1 MKRFLCILAMC
12 WSGFASANLIQIS
25 TDAVDVN
32 PNDVVSFQ
40 VDLVDFEAF
49 DFLTFA
55 INFNDLLVQF
65 DLSSL
70 QDGSEMVVGDLVV
83 EEYTF
88 LPGELFFTVNSF
100 FTDGTVYQGT
110 FTLATFNFIAI
121 SSGIAQFT
129 GVFDLEYDDVYLYRD
144 DTPGNTPTFGVAPTA
159 VSEPS
164 VMAVLL
170 IGLVFMCSR
179 RREK

>member
-40 VDLVDFEAF
+40 VELVDFEAF

-55 INFNDLLVQF
+55 INFNDQLVQF

-70 QDGSEMVVGDLVV
+70 QDGSEIVIDDLSVDP
-83 EEYTF
+83 F
-88 LPGELFFTVNSF
+88 LPGELFFTVDSF
-100 FTDGTVYQGT
+100 FSGTVYQGT
-110 FTLATFNFIAI
+110 FTLATFDFIAI

-129 GVFDLEYDDVYLYRD
+129 GVFDLFLDDLALGPDISV
-144 DTPGNTPTFGVAPTA
+144 NTPTFGVAPTA